1 MKVGQRLI
9 FKNEFNGNPYY
20 KVGQIYIVQKITN
33 NFGSCFKHRDLPN
46 IVIDSDIELMSI
58 YGKEWCATYYMD
70 KSIWEPIDSY
80 TKSKP
85 SWL

>member
-9 FKNEFNGNPYY
+9 FKGGIWGNIPHYQVGEIY
-20 KVGQIYIVQKITN
+20 KIVKITN
-33 NFGSCFKHRDLPN
+33 HFNYTSKYLPN
-46 IVIDSDIELMSI
+46 IIIENTL
-58 YGKEWCATYYMD
+58 GTNQEWCALYYMD
-70 KSIWEPIDSY
+70 KSIWEPMYLY